1 MFLSIMLSGG
11 ILVAMTSDEKKRDA
25 ASEALISLRKALGKT
40 QQTFAVEVLKTAIGT
55 VAHYET
61 SDPPRGD
68 VLLRLGDIAASHGF
82 EELKHKFQLLYLEGV
97 QKSLGVQ
104 FTWIPPTGSQQARGY
119 LNVPLSG
126 NDALAGAQA
135 FMGILRQLEA
145 KDEETSNVAASA
157 LRALSTAWQKHR
169 DPTVREVRD
178 TKHDQDTGVPR
189 PAKRKAKRSKARRT
203 TIK

>member
-1 MFLSIMLSGG
+1 MKSN
-11 ILVAMTSDEKKRDA
+11 EKKRDS
-25 ASEALISLRKALGKT
+25 ASEALISLRKAMGKT

-55 VAHYET
+55 VARYET

-68 VLLRLGDIAASHGF
+68 VLLRLGEIAASHGF
-82 EELKHKFQLLYLEGV
+82 KELRDKFQLLYLEGV

-104 FTWIPPTGSQQARGY
+104 FTWIPPTGSEPARGY
-119 LNVPLSG
+119 LNLPLSG

-145 KDEETSNVAASA
+145 TDEETSNDAASA

-178 TKHDQDTGVPR
+178 SKHDSGVPQ
-189 PAKRKAKRSKARRT
+189 PAKRIAKRPKARRT
-203 TIK
+203 TIQ